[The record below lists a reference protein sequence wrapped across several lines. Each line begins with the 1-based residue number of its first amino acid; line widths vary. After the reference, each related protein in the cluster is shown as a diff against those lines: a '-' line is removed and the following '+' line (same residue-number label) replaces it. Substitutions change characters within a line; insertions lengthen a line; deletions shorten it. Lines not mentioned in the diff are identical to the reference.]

1 MDLESYYYSKFKEY
15 IDENKDYFFNL
26 QETIRYLIAF
36 LIKEKRDGI
45 LTDSYISLLFNT
57 KTGFYS
63 KYGNLTCEN
72 INDFY
77 REVYDYIAQVYSTY
91 YNFKGNYQKSILPY
105 VRLIDNEFKD
115 SLDIIIKAND
125 HVTKEYKLSREDHML
140 FTTII
145 LSVLT
150 VLLSSKRL
158 SELEGII
165 NEITKD
171 PLLYMDDI
179 TNNNLLSISI
189 LEGIRGIKE
198 TTDRIFNMI
207 KSGNKGLL

>member
-15 IDENKDYFFNL
+15 IDENKDYFSNL

-91 YNFKGNYQKSILPY
+91 YNFKGNYQKSIFPY
-105 VRLIDNEFKD
+105 FRLIDN
-115 SLDIIIKAND
+115 
-125 HVTKEYKLSREDHML
+125 
-140 FTTII
+140 
-145 LSVLT
+145 
-150 VLLSSKRL
+150 
-158 SELEGII
+158 
-165 NEITKD
+165 
-171 PLLYMDDI
+171 
-179 TNNNLLSISI
+179 
-189 LEGIRGIKE
+189 
-198 TTDRIFNMI
+198 
-207 KSGNKGLL
+207 